1 MIHVKSPP
9 LHETYGTHMK
19 ARDVMTPGVIT
30 VTPDAKV
37 PDIAALLLERRI
49 SAVVVAEADGKVVG
63 VVSEGDLMRR
73 PELGTEG
80 RRSRWLQFLLS
91 PEDRE
96 HDFVKTHGLRAR
108 EVMTSPAVSVA
119 PDAPLSDIV
128 ALMGRRGIK
137 RVLVLERG
145 RLAGI
150 VTRTDLLRALHARKA
165 LPTESVPRD
174 DQALREK
181 ILRELGQTDWALEAI
196 VNVQVADGH
205 VELWG
210 NIDSDEQ
217 RHAIRVAVQ
226 EIPGVRGVTEH
237 YAHYLP
243 G

>member
-1 MIHVKSPP
+1 
-9 LHETYGTHMK
+9 MK
-19 ARDVMTPGVIT
+19 ARDVMTPGVVT
-30 VTPDAKV
+30 VTPDTKV
-37 PDIAALLLERRI
+37 PAIAELLLERRI
-49 SAVVVAEADGKVVG
+49 SAVAVVEPGGKVLG

-73 PELGTEG
+73 PELGTDG
-80 RRSRWLQFLLS
+80 PRSRWLQFLLS

-96 HDFVKTHGLRAR
+96 QDFVKTHGLRAR
-108 EVMTSPAVSVA
+108 EVMTSPAVGVA
-119 PDAPLSDIV
+119 PDTSLADVV

-137 RVLVLERG
+137 RVLVLDRG

-165 LPTESVPRD
+165 LATESVPQD
-174 DQALREK
+174 DQALRET
-181 ILRELGQTDWALEAI
+181 ILGELKRADWAVEAI

-217 RHAIRVAVQ
+217 RRAIRVAV
-226 EIPGVRGVTEH
+226 EGIPGVRGITEH
-237 YAHYLP
+237 YAHWLP